1 MKVLVKAEPGAL
13 VFPGARGGP
22 LRRGN
27 FNKLSAWP
35 QGVESIDMTGL
46 HFPRPSPYREPVRG
60 RELRQDPGPD
70 GPHEPRQR
78 ASSNDLPEHMR
89 PAAPTSSSRAPST
102 LTSRASSTRT
112 AKARPKS

>member
-70 GPHEPRQR
+70 GPHGPRQR
-78 ASSNDLPEHMR
+78 ASSNDPPEKHEAR
-89 PAAPTSSSRAPST
+89 GTDQLITSAVD
-102 LTSRASSTRT
+102 AHV
-112 AKARPKS
+112 